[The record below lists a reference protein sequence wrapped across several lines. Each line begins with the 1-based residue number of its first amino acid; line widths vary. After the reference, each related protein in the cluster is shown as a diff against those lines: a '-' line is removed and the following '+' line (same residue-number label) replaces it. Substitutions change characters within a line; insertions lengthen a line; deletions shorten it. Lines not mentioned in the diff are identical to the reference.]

1 MDSDIP
7 KTDFRTRYGHYEFT
21 VVPFGLTNAPAV
33 FMSLM
38 SGVFCTFLDKFVV
51 VFLDDIL
58 IYSRD
63 EKEHEEHLR
72 QVLQKLRENQLFGS
86 LSKCAFFRSE
96 IHYLGHIISGDGVS
110 VDPSKIRAIM
120 DWPTPTSVMEVRLS
134 LIHI

>member
-1 MDSDIP
+1 M
-7 KTDFRTRYGHYEFT
+7 
-21 VVPFGLTNAPAV
+21 VPFGLTNAPAL

-38 SGVFCTFLDKFVV
+38 NGVFCTFLDRFVV

-63 EKEHEEHLR
+63 EKDHEEHLR

-86 LSKCAFFRSE
+86 LSKCAFFRLE
-96 IHYLGHIISGDGVS
+96 IHYLGHIISRDGIS

-120 DWPTPTSVMEVRLS
+120 D
-134 LIHI
+134 